1 MTIIDIANGGGTK
14 TMLCYAGIKIGIG
27 TRTRT
32 DTSLGAAAGAGAEI
46 GTGSSTGVSAVIGTA
61 GIGSRTAGSLQGER
75 MD

>member
-27 TRTRT
+27 TRT